1 MRFLGRKNTFLKQQG
16 KSTFYKSVGYALD
29 GIEYAINHE
38 RNIKLEI
45 LAAIVASVMGFLL
58 HITVIEWLIL
68 MLLIATILAFELIN
82 TAIERT
88 VDLVTKDYHELAR
101 VSKDMAAG
109 AVLILSCFAIIMGI
123 VIFIPRIRELL
134 K

>member
-1 MRFLGRKNTFLKQQG
+1 MRFLGRKNIFLKQQG
-16 KSTFYKSVGYALD
+16 KSNFYKSVNHALN
-29 GIEYAINHE
+29 GIEYAVNHE
-38 RNIKLEI
+38 RNIKIEI
-45 LAAIVASVMGFLL
+45 LAAIIVSVMGVWLN
-58 HITVIEWLIL
+58 ITVIEWLIL
-68 MLLIATILAFELIN
+68 MLLIATILAFEMIN

-109 AVLILSCFAIIMGI
+109 AVLILSCFSVMMGI
-123 VIFIPRIRELL
+123 VIFIPKIRELL